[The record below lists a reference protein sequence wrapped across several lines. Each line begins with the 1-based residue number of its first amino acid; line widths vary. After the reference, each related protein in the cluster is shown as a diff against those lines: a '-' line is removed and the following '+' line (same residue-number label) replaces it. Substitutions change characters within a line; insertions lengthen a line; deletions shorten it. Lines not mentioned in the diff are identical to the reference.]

1 MEACGGKVLVVDDDR
16 EFRTFMRELLE
27 LAGFATAEAADGEE
41 AVAMARSDRPAL
53 AILDVRL
60 PGISGYETCRRLKSA
75 LGESFP
81 VVLVSGERT
90 ESFDR
95 AAGLLIGADDYLAK
109 PFSPDE
115 LIARVRRLHP
125 GPDEARAPS
134 ASDDASLTR
143 RELQVLRM
151 LARGMSQ
158 GDIARELMISPKTVS
173 SHIEQI
179 LPKLGVHSRAE
190 AVAAAFSR
198 GIVSVDT
205 PKVFG

>member
-27 LAGFATAEAADGEE
+27 LAGFATAEAANGEE
-41 AVAMARSDRPAL
+41 AVAMAQRDRPEL

-60 PGISGYETCRRLKSA
+60 PGISGYETCRRLKGE
-75 LGESFP
+75 LGDSFP
-81 VVLVSGERT
+81 IVLVSGERT

-95 AAGLLIGADDYLAK
+95 AAGLLIGADDYVAK

-115 LIARVRRLHP
+115 LVARVRRLYP
-125 GPDEARAPS
+125 EPAPEQQAR
-134 ASDDASLTR
+134 DDGNLTR

-151 LARGMSQ
+151 LARGIGQ
-158 GDIARELMISPKTVS
+158 PDIARELMISPKTVS

-179 LPKLGVHSRAE
+179 LFKLGVHSRAE
-190 AVAAAFSR
+190 AVGLAYREGLVEAGEA
-198 GIVSVDT
+198 
-205 PKVFG
+205 